1 MNEELK
7 STLDQYGIT
16 LEEYLLGCSVSDEE
30 FYSTYGGGK

>member
-16 LEEYLLGCSVSDEE
+16 LEEYLLGCSVSDDE
-30 FYSTYGGGK
+30 FYKVYGND